1 MGAVSSRVRLA
12 LSTGASGLEPGREF
26 LQDRLG
32 VFGFW
37 SGVLSLFF
45 LLLRFVGE
53 ALVQPSFSVGRLVAS
68 AGFLSHATASAT
80 GLLLWALARRPQAIP
95 APMLRRLDAAATLTI
110 ATAFALMGA
119 TIAGTAAALVSQPQV
134 AMLTAT
140 LAVAFTVIWRA
151 VAVPSTPG
159 YTALLTSIAVT
170 PLVVADVAVLG
181 AGLSGPARIAS
192 PLFTAAW
199 AVVTVVTSV
208 VTSDVVFGLRREVR
222 RVERLGQYTLEEQI
236 GEGAMGVVYRARHA
250 MLRRPTAIKL
260 LPPERAGET
269 ALKRFEREVQLT
281 AQLTHPNTVAIYD
294 YGRTPDG
301 VFYYAMELLDGLN
314 LQDLVRR
321 YGPLPAG
328 RVIHVLQ
335 QICAALAEAHAL
347 GVVHRDVKPANVILG
362 VRGGDPDVAKVVD
375 FGLVT
380 RLDTGNP
387 TALATL
393 DTAPVIAGT
402 PLYLSPEAI
411 TTPDQIDGR
420 SDIYSLGAVGY
431 LLLTGQP
438 LFEGRSVAE
447 LCAHHLHTTPTPPS
461 ARLGFPVDGSLEAL
475 LLQCLAKAP
484 ADRPASALAL
494 HAALGNCPS
503 AGSWT
508 SEDAWA
514 WWRAHGAEVS
524 RARPCVAD
532 PDAETVAVDVT
543 NR

>member
-1 MGAVSSRVRLA
+1 MGAVSSRVRVA
-12 LSTGASGLEPGREF
+12 LSSGASGLEPGREF
-26 LQDRLG
+26 LQNRLG

-37 SGVLSLFF
+37 NGVLSLFF

-68 AGFLSHATASAT
+68 AGFLTHATASAT
-80 GLLLWALARRPQAIP
+80 GLLVWALARRPRAIP

-222 RVERLGQYTLEEQI
+222 RVERLGQYTLEEKI

-269 ALKRFEREVQLT
+269 ALKRFEREVQ
-281 AQLTHPNTVAIYD
+281 
-294 YGRTPDG
+294 
-301 VFYYAMELLDGLN
+301 
-314 LQDLVRR
+314 
-321 YGPLPAG
+321 
-328 RVIHVLQ
+328 
-335 QICAALAEAHAL
+335 
-347 GVVHRDVKPANVILG
+347 
-362 VRGGDPDVAKVVD
+362 
-375 FGLVT
+375 
-380 RLDTGNP
+380 
-387 TALATL
+387 
-393 DTAPVIAGT
+393 
-402 PLYLSPEAI
+402 
-411 TTPDQIDGR
+411 
-420 SDIYSLGAVGY
+420 
-431 LLLTGQP
+431 
-438 LFEGRSVAE
+438 
-447 LCAHHLHTTPTPPS
+447 
-461 ARLGFPVDGSLEAL
+461 
-475 LLQCLAKAP
+475 
-484 ADRPASALAL
+484 
-494 HAALGNCPS
+494 
-503 AGSWT
+503 
-508 SEDAWA
+508 
-514 WWRAHGAEVS
+514 
-524 RARPCVAD
+524 
-532 PDAETVAVDVT
+532 
-543 NR
+543 

>member
-1 MGAVSSRVRLA
+1 MPAVSSRVRIA
-12 LSTGASGLEPGREF
+12 LSSGASGLEPGREF
-26 LQDRLG
+26 LQDRLR

-45 LLLRFVGE
+45 LLLRFAGE
-53 ALVQPSFSVGRLVAS
+53 ALVQPAFSVGRLVAS
-68 AGFLSHATASAT
+68 TGFLSHAGASAT
-80 GLLLWALARRPQAIP
+80 GLLLWALARRHRALP
-95 APMLRRLDAAATLTI
+95 APALRRLDVAATLTI
-110 ATAFALMGA
+110 ATAFAVMGA
-119 TIAGTAAALVSQPQV
+119 TLAGTTAALVSQPQV

-151 VAVPSTPG
+151 VAVPSTPA

-170 PLVVADVAVLG
+170 PLVVADVAVLS
-181 AGLSGPARIAS
+181 AGLSGPARVAA
-192 PLFTAAW
+192 PLFAAAW
-199 AVVTVVTSV
+199 AVVTVVTST

-222 RVERLGQYTLEEQI
+222 RAERLGQYTLEEKI
-236 GEGAMGVVYRARHA
+236 GEGAMGIVYRARHA

-314 LQDLVRR
+314 LEELVRR
-321 YGPLPAG
+321 VGAQPSG
-328 RVIHVLQ
+328 RVIHILQ
-335 QICAALAEAHAL
+335 QVCAALAEAHAL
-347 GVVHRDVKPANVILG
+347 GVVHRDIKPANVILG

-387 TALATL
+387 AALATL

-411 TTPDQIDGR
+411 ASPDQIDGR

-438 LFEGRSVAE
+438 LFEGRTVVE

-461 ARLGFPVDGSLEAL
+461 ARLGHRVDESLEAIL
-475 LLQCLAKAP
+475 MRCLAKVP
-484 ADRPASALAL
+484 TDRPPSALAL
-494 HAALGNCPS
+494 HAALGDCPS

-508 SEDAWA
+508 TEDARA
-514 WWRAHGAEVS
+514 WWRAHATEVS
-524 RARPCVAD
+524 RVRPGVAD
-532 PDAETVAVDVT
+532 PEAVTVAIDIAG
-543 NR
+543 R

>member
-1 MGAVSSRVRLA
+1 MSAVRSRVRIA
-12 LSTGASGLEPGREF
+12 LSSGASGLEPGREF

-37 SGVLSLFF
+37 NGVLSLFF
-45 LLLRFVGE
+45 LLLRFVEE
-53 ALVQPSFSVGRLVAS
+53 ALVLPSSSIGRLVAS
-68 AGFLSHATASAT
+68 TGFLSHATASAT
-80 GLLLWALARRPQAIP
+80 GLLLWALARRRRAIS
-95 APMLRRLDAAATLTI
+95 AAMLRRLDAGATLTI

-119 TIAGTAAALVSQPQV
+119 TVAGSPVLVGQPQV

-159 YTALLTSIAVT
+159 YTALLTTVAVT
-170 PLVVADVAVLG
+170 PLVVADVVVLG

-192 PLFTAAW
+192 PLFSAAW

-222 RVERLGQYTLEEQI
+222 RVERLGQYTLEEKI

-314 LQDLVRR
+314 LQDLVGS
-321 YGPLPAG
+321 YGLLPAG

-335 QICAALAEAHAL
+335 QVCAALAEAHAL
-347 GVVHRDVKPANVILG
+347 GVVHRDIKPANVILG
-362 VRGGDPDVAKVVD
+362 VRGGEPDVAKVVD

-387 TALATL
+387 AALATL

-411 TTPDQIDGR
+411 TAPDQIDGR
-420 SDIYSLGAVGY
+420 SDIYALGAVGY

-438 LFEGRSVAE
+438 LFEGRTVVE

-461 ARLGFPVDGSLEAL
+461 ARLGYTVDESLEAL
-475 LLQCLAKAP
+475 LLRCVAKTP
-484 ADRPASALAL
+484 ADRPPSALAL
-494 HAALGNCPS
+494 HAALGTCPS

-508 SEDAWA
+508 SEDARA
-514 WWRAHGAEVS
+514 WWHAHGAEVS
-524 RARPCVAD
+524 RARPGVAD
-532 PDAETVAVDVT
+532 PDALTVTVDVA

>member
-1 MGAVSSRVRLA
+1 MGAVSSRVRIA
-12 LSTGASGLEPGREF
+12 LSSGASGLEPGREF
-26 LQDRLG
+26 LQNRLG

-37 SGVLSLFF
+37 NGVLSLFF

-53 ALVQPSFSVGRLVAS
+53 ALVQPSFSVGRLVTS

-80 GLLLWALARRPQAIP
+80 GLLVWALARHPRAIP

-222 RVERLGQYTLEEQI
+222 RVERLGQYTLEEKI

-321 YGPLPAG
+321 YGPLSAG

-347 GVVHRDVKPANVILG
+347 GVVHRDIKPANVILG

-387 TALATL
+387 AALATL

-411 TTPDQIDGR
+411 TAPDQIDGR

-438 LFEGRSVAE
+438 LFEGRTVAE

-484 ADRPASALAL
+484 ADRPASVLAL

-508 SEDAWA
+508 SQDAWA

-524 RARPCVAD
+524 RARPGVAD
-532 PDAETVAVDVT
+532 PDAATVSVDIA

>member
-1 MGAVSSRVRLA
+1 
-12 LSTGASGLEPGREF
+12 
-26 LQDRLG
+26 
-32 VFGFW
+32 
-37 SGVLSLFF
+37 
-45 LLLRFVGE
+45 
-53 ALVQPSFSVGRLVAS
+53 
-68 AGFLSHATASAT
+68 
-80 GLLLWALARRPQAIP
+80 
-95 APMLRRLDAAATLTI
+95 
-110 ATAFALMGA
+110 
-119 TIAGTAAALVSQPQV
+119 
-134 AMLTAT
+134 
-140 LAVAFTVIWRA
+140 
-151 VAVPSTPG
+151 
-159 YTALLTSIAVT
+159 
-170 PLVVADVAVLG
+170 
-181 AGLSGPARIAS
+181 
-192 PLFTAAW
+192 
-199 AVVTVVTSV
+199 
-208 VTSDVVFGLRREVR
+208 
-222 RVERLGQYTLEEQI
+222 
-236 GEGAMGVVYRARHA
+236 MGVVYRARHA

-321 YGPLPAG
+321 CGPLPAG

-335 QICAALAEAHAL
+335 QICGALAEAHGL
-347 GVVHRDVKPANVILG
+347 GVVHRDIKPANVILG

-380 RLDTGNP
+380 RLDTGNAA
-387 TALATL
+387 ALATL

-411 TTPDQIDGR
+411 TAPDQIDGR

-438 LFEGRSVAE
+438 LFEGRTVAE
-447 LCAHHLHTTPTPPS
+447 LCAHHLHTAPTPPS

-508 SEDAWA
+508 SEDARA

-524 RARPCVAD
+524 RVRTGVAD
-532 PDAETVAVDVT
+532 PDAATISVDIAS
-543 NR
+543 R